1 MKAEDSNRFSVW
13 FKSGKILYVYV
24 VFPGQQIFMS
34 GINLGK
40 TSKNLK
46 KNKEHLREAFKKKVS
61 IFSTP
66 LHDLCFVL

>member
-46 KNKEHLREAFKKKVS
+46 KKQGTSKGSIQKKK
-61 IFSTP
+61 F
-66 LHDLCFVL
+66 L